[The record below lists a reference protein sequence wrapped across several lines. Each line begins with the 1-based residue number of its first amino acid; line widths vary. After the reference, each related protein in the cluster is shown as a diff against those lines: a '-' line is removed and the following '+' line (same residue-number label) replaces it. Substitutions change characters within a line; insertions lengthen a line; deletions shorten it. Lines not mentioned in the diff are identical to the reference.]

1 MHKSS
6 GKCQLRHTLEIL
18 WELPKQD
25 LTKGQMSAQTY
36 KVANVS
42 SDIHLKYFG
51 SYPNRAE
58 LKGRTQGS
66 FNAVQ
71 DVMDKYPFSNEKAYS
86 VPNLYLFISN
96 TRMLGGQYAP
106 HF

>member
-1 MHKSS
+1 MHSYQYTNRIS
-6 GKCQLRHTLEIL
+6 DIVTADARTSQ
-18 WELPKQD
+18 
-25 LTKGQMSAQTY
+25 
-36 KVANVS
+36 VANVS

-58 LKGRTQGS
+58 LKGRTQDS

-86 VPNLYLFISN
+86 VPNLYLFISS

-106 HF
+106 HL

>member
-1 MHKSS
+1 MHSYQYTNWIS
-6 GKCQLRHTLEIL
+6 DIVTADARTSQ
-18 WELPKQD
+18 
-25 LTKGQMSAQTY
+25 
-36 KVANVS
+36 VANVS

-86 VPNLYLFISN
+86 VPNLYLFISS

-106 HF
+106 HL

>member
-1 MHKSS
+1 MHSYQYTNRIS
-6 GKCQLRHTLEIL
+6 DIVTADARTSQ
-18 WELPKQD
+18 
-25 LTKGQMSAQTY
+25 
-36 KVANVS
+36 VANVS

-86 VPNLYLFISN
+86 VPNLYLFISS

>member
-1 MHKSS
+1 MHSYQYTNRIS
-6 GKCQLRHTLEIL
+6 DIVTADARTSQ
-18 WELPKQD
+18 
-25 LTKGQMSAQTY
+25 
-36 KVANVS
+36 VANVS

-86 VPNLYLFISN
+86 VPNLYLFISS

-106 HF
+106 HL

>member
-1 MHKSS
+1 
-6 GKCQLRHTLEIL
+6 
-18 WELPKQD
+18 
-25 LTKGQMSAQTY
+25 MSAQTY

-71 DVMDKYPFSNEKAYS
+71 DVMDKYLFSNEKAYS
-86 VPNLYLFISN
+86 VPNLYLFISR